1 MRIPA
6 SRERN
11 LSFDQTAM
19 TPLIDIVFQLLIFF
33 VCASTGHLRE
43 FLLPTDLAGGGTQT
57 EAPQRPDAPVSQV
70 WIRLK
75 IDGDATVTEIE
86 GTTYERGDDVR
97 SILRALAEAAGD
109 VPLILDIA
117 GDVPLGDVIELVDL
131 CRSSGFQSINF
142 AAEKKN

>member
-86 GTTYERGDDVR
+86 GTTYERGDDVQ
-97 SILRALAEAAGD
+97 SVLRALAEAASD